1 MSMYSTLF
9 SHTVKKSYTIILV
22 TIFTL
27 ISVTA
32 SAQLQV
38 SPGVHYHEMNR
49 EEGPWAIQV
58 LEIRRDVAGLDL
70 RAALGGESI
79 LGIEPLDRMITR
91 LSTPGC
97 KIVAGINGDFYIL
110 KAGPFQG
117 DPIGFCVSDG
127 ELLSSPVKRSAFVVT
142 EDGSLIIDRFRLAAS
157 VTRGDGSKHTL
168 SGINQRCPGNGIV
181 LLTPQFGTATRPQE
195 NAVLVLAGPVTEILN
210 AEGEHR
216 FSVIEK
222 HPGDMELP
230 IPPRRVALVGRG
242 AGADFLNETGSSDTL
257 ICDLKIYPSPGKIL
271 HAVGGGPRLLR
282 NGDVSIEAEQEGISQ
297 AFVDTRHP
305 RTALGY
311 NDTSIFLVTV
321 DGRQEGYSAGM
332 NLPELAS
339 LLKELG
345 AVEAINLD
353 GGGST
358 TMWVQGKIRNRP
370 SDGRVRPIA
379 NGLLLYGPKQR

>member
-1 MSMYSTLF
+1 MHSAFF
-9 SHTVKKSYTIILV
+9 SSNVKKSFAIILV
-22 TIFTL
+22 AIFTL
-27 ISVTA
+27 ISVTL

-38 SPGVHYHEMNR
+38 SPGVHYHEMIR
-49 EEGPWAIQV
+49 DECPWAIQV
-58 LEIRRDVAGLDL
+58 LEIRRDVADLDL
-70 RAALGGESI
+70 KAALGGEYI
-79 LGIEPLDRMITR
+79 LGIEPLDRMIAR
-91 LSTPGC
+91 LSTPGR

-142 EDGSLIIDRFRLAAS
+142 DDGSLIIDRFRLDAS
-157 VTRGDGSKHTL
+157 LISADGSKYTL

-181 LLTPQFGTATRPQE
+181 LLTPRFNSANRPQE
-195 NAVLVLAGPVTEILN
+195 NAVLVLAGPVTEPLN
-210 AEGEHR
+210 PEGKYR
-216 FSVIEK
+216 LSVIEK
-222 HPGDMELP
+222 HPGDIELP
-230 IPPRRVALVGRG
+230 IPPLRVALVGRG
-242 AGADFLNETGSSDTL
+242 TGADFLDGAGINDSLVCTL
-257 ICDLKIYPSPGKIL
+257 AVHPSPGKIL

-282 NGDVSIEAEQEGISQ
+282 NGAVSIEAEQEGISQ

-311 NDTSIFLVTV
+311 NDTTIFLVTV
-321 DGRQEGYSAGM
+321 DGRREGYSAGM
-332 NLPELAS
+332 SLPELAS
-339 LLKELG
+339 LLRELG

-358 TMWVQGKIRNRP
+358 TMWVKGEIRNRP

-379 NGLLLYGPKQR
+379 NGILIYGSEQR